1 MNLYAYARNNPLRF
15 IDPSGHTYCPPGT
28 ETEVYVCAEA
38 PLIDFDAELDNWLF
52 SRPPPGSACQ
62 INCIDISTPSMDT
75 VFWGVVEQA
84 TAGRLV
90 RLLRFLTALRAAR
103 AIPGLTDDIAR
114 TFAGGRYHSRV
125 LQQDVVAYRY
135 SGGTSGARGRF
146 LTTSQTVEKIGSPV
160 TAQRALNLPVG
171 ATAEQLNA
179 FVIPR
184 GTTIYYGRVAG
195 GGERATQIFIQDAS
209 ILRPLP

>member
-1 MNLYAYARNNPLRF
+1 LFGSLEQRIGIDALASSDRVDENLTSLY
-15 IDPSGHTYCPPGT
+15 
-28 ETEVYVCAEA
+28 
-38 PLIDFDAELDNWLF
+38 DFVSDF
-52 SRPPPGSACQ
+52 P
-62 INCIDISTPSMDT
+62 
-75 VFWGVVEQA
+75 V
-84 TAGRLV
+84 
-90 RLLRFLTALRAAR
+90 AAR
-103 AIPGLTDDIAR
+103 AIPSLSDEIAR

-135 SGGTSGARGRF
+135 SGGTSPAPGRF
-146 LTTSQTVEKIGSPV
+146 LTTSQTVEQIGSPAA
-160 TAQRALNLPVG
+160 AQRALSLPAG

-209 ILRPLP
+209 VLRPLP

>member
-1 MNLYAYARNNPLRF
+1 LSGEVTKEKLLELYE
-15 IDPSGHTYCPPGT
+15 IQGT
-28 ETEVYVCAEA
+28 VALTVGGG
-38 PLIDFDAELDNWLF
+38 ELL
-52 SRPPPGSACQ
+52 GA
-62 INCIDISTPSMDT
+62 
-75 VFWGVVEQA
+75 GVVA
-84 TAGRLV
+84 A
-90 RLLRFLTALRAAR
+90 RAAR
-103 AIPGLTDDIAR
+103 AIPSLSDDIAH

-135 SGGTSGARGRF
+135 SGGTSPAPGRF
-146 LTTSQTVEKIGSPV
+146 LTTSQTVEQIGSPAA
-160 TAQRALNLPVG
+160 AQRALSLPAG

-209 ILRPLP
+209 VLRPLP